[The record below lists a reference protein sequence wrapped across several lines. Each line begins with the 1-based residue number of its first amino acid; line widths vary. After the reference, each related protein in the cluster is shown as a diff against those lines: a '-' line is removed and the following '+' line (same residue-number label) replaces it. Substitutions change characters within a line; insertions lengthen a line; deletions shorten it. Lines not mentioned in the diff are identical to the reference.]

1 MPRLACR
8 LILPLG
14 ILAVLTLGSGEAAA
28 QGRERPGGDG
38 PRGEMRGG
46 RADFRP
52 PNDPLLRRVFEAS
65 RTLRWQGEVRLVME
79 REGDRFE
86 SIERVQ
92 RDGMRA
98 RIEVLKGP
106 RRQGQITFETGER
119 RFFFDPKANTLRP
132 SMMRGAGWTFL
143 RFVPPG
149 QALRWENGPQIAG
162 FGTQTAVLR
171 DDRGEERGRVW
182 VAPSQNFLMRMEFT
196 APDGRM
202 RMAYEV
208 RKVQFNPRFAA
219 GVFELPKG
227 ARVLSGIED
236 LISAARQ
243 AQVPAYALPP
253 DAGYRL
259 SVVRVAPLAGR
270 PGYRAAFDHSEG
282 VVSLW
287 VVKGQEP
294 VRVQSGGKDAS
305 GRTVN
310 VHVWREKDHTLIL
323 VAARSQDA
331 LRALAEKVRP
341 INPRPREGR
350 ASGDRRNPPPR

>member
-1 MPRLACR
+1 MPRLAR
-8 LILPLG
+8 HWILPLG
-14 ILAVLTLGSGEAAA
+14 ILTVLVLGSDGAAA
-28 QGRERPGGDG
+28 QGRERPGGEG
-38 PRGEMRGG
+38 PRGQIRGG
-46 RADFRP
+46 RGDFRP

-98 RIEVLKGP
+98 RIEVLKDP

-119 RFFFDPKANTLRP
+119 RFIFDPKANTLRP
-132 SMMRGAGWTFL
+132 GMMRGAGWTFL
-143 RFVPPG
+143 RFVPAG
-149 QALRWENGPQIAG
+149 QTLQWENGPQIAG
-162 FGTQTAVLR
+162 FGTQTAALR
-171 DDRGEERGRVW
+171 GDRGEERGRVW
-182 VAPSQNFLMRMEFT
+182 IAPSQNFLMRMEFT
-196 APDGRM
+196 AQDGRM

-236 LISAARQ
+236 LFSAARE
-243 AQVPAYALPP
+243 AKVPAYALPP
-253 DAGYRL
+253 DDGYRL
-259 SVVRVAPLAGR
+259 SIVRVETLAGR

-287 VVKGQEP
+287 VLRGQEP
-294 VRVQSGGKDAS
+294 VKAQRRGKDAS
-305 GRTVN
+305 GRPVN
-310 VHVWREKDHTLIL
+310 AYVWREKDHTLIL

-331 LRALAEKVRP
+331 LKALAEKVRA
-341 INPRPREGR
+341 INPRAREGR
-350 ASGDRRNPPPR
+350 PAGDRRNPPPR